1 MMRQARNWI
10 VAGLVSVTAFA
21 CGGEK
26 KEAPGGGG
34 SSGSAASSSSSSSS
48 NKDIYVDKYRIGRTQ
63 NSDGITGT
71 ETDTYQPGD
80 TVYQSFELR
89 NAPEGSKVRITFTS
103 LADGSKVGELEQ
115 ATGKNGL
122 VSFAMKDTKNWKPG
136 TYRSEYFLA
145 RDNEKP
151 RGMGTHDFKIVASR
165 PGG

>member
-1 MMRQARNWI
+1 MRQTRNWI
-10 VAGLVSVTAFA
+10 VAVLVSVTAIA

-26 KEAPGGGG
+26 KEAPGGAG
-34 SSGSAASSSSSSSS
+34 SSSASASSPAST

-63 NSDGITGT
+63 NSDGVTGT

-80 TVYQSFELR
+80 TVYQSFEIR
-89 NAPEGSKVRITFTS
+89 NAPEGSNVRIVFTA
-103 LADGSKVGELEQ
+103 LADNRKVGELQ
-115 ATGKNGL
+115 GKTGKNGFI
-122 VSFAMKDTKNWKPG
+122 SFAMKDTKGWAPG

-145 RDNEKP
+145 NEGEKP